1 MTEKQLEIETLG
13 YVEYKQRISSS
24 RYPKITLLNIIEH
37 RNAVLQKYNGSENKY
52 VDRIIGMGQAE
63 GIFIPV
69 DYDGVII
76 DADDVFAA
84 VYATDYNL
92 GTEKN
97 RSENYVL
104 WILFTN
110 DIYMPV
116 LPMVYVQSVSF
127 FDRLTKQKKNDYISV
142 IEKCCHNLK
151 YPICNLKY
159 FEELVRAEHS
169 IRGKID
175 KAFLLEQ
182 VYDATNQFGLFDSE
196 TITYEIGCR
205 TRELLSENGYVIS

>member
-1 MTEKQLEIETLG
+1 MTEKQLELDTLG
-13 YVEYKQRISSS
+13 YIQYKQRISSS
-24 RYPKITLLNIIEH
+24 KYPKITLENIIGH

-76 DADDVFAA
+76 DADDVFAT
-84 VYATDYNL
+84 VYAFDYNL
-92 GTEKN
+92 GTKKI
-97 RSENYVL
+97 RSEDYIL

-110 DIYMPV
+110 DIYVPV
-116 LPMVYVQSVSF
+116 LPMVYIQSVNF
-127 FDRLTKQKKNDYISV
+127 FDRLTKQRKNDYVSV

-151 YPICNLKY
+151 YPICELKY
-159 FEELVRAEHS
+159 FEELIRLEHT

-175 KAFLLEQ
+175 KTFLLEQ
-182 VYDATNQFGLFDSE
+182 VYDATHQFGLFDPE
-196 TITYEIGCR
+196 TITCEIGAR
-205 TRELLSENGYVIS
+205 TRELLSENGYIIL

>member
-1 MTEKQLEIETLG
+1 MTEKQLEFETLG
-13 YVEYKQRISSS
+13 YTQYKQRISSC
-24 RYPKITLLNIIEH
+24 RYPKITLENIIEH

-69 DYDGVII
+69 DYDGAII

-84 VYATDYNL
+84 VYAFDYNF
-92 GTEKN
+92 GTKKN
-97 RSENYVL
+97 RGIDYVL
-104 WILFTN
+104 WVLFTN

-116 LPMVYVQSVSF
+116 LPMVYVQSVNF
-127 FDRLTKQKKNDYISV
+127 FDRLTKKKKNDYISV

-151 YPICNLKY
+151 YPICNLEY
-159 FEELVRAEHS
+159 FEELVKSEHT

-175 KAFLLEQ
+175 KTFLFEQ
-182 VYDATNQFGLFDSE
+182 VYDATNQFGLFEPD
-196 TITYEIGCR
+196 TITCEIGGR
-205 TRELLSENGYVIS
+205 TRELLSENGYIFS